1 MKNYNQV
8 LFYLSFFVIVILA
21 NLSKNYYPH
30 FLSLHSNEVIN
41 HIGAFVFLGILIKRA
56 FVLNLVETALLLLL
70 MGVGIEFIQLLG
82 GVREFSLKDVLFDII
97 GIAIFIIL
105 QQTKELMVMSKKL
118 FYRIIKRV

>member
-30 FLSLHSNEVIN
+30 FLALHSNEVVN
-41 HIGAFVFLGILIKRA
+41 HIVAFVFLGIIAKRA
-56 FVLNLVETALLLLL
+56 FVLNLVETSLLLLL
-70 MGVGIEFIQLLG
+70 IGVGIEALQLIG
-82 GVREFSLKDVLFDII
+82 GYREGSPKDVVIDII

>member
-30 FLSLHSNEVIN
+30 FLALHSNEVIN